1 LLGQYDQAVALHRR
15 ALEERPNAKWIYR
28 SLTSSLS
35 AGGRMEEAQTAYA
48 EMMRAYPDLTVEKF
62 RQAMVFSP
70 AAMDRM
76 VNNLKKLGLPG

>member
-1 LLGQYDQAVALHRR
+1 
-15 ALEERPNAKWIYR
+15 
-28 SLTSSLS
+28 
-35 AGGRMEEAQTAYA
+35 MEEAQTAYA

-76 VNNLKKLGLPG
+76 VSNLKKLGLPG